1 MAAQLVGAGAQG
13 FKMATQEGTPYGVHL
28 VTAICLADAIYKFNC
43 PRYKFN
49 CPRGSWTHLGH
60 PDGRYNLLTQFT
72 SAAH

>member
-13 FKMATQEGTPYGVHL
+13 FKLATQEGTPYGVHL
-28 VTAICLADAIYKFNC
+28 VTAICFADAI
-43 PRYKFN
+43 YKFN

-60 PDGRYNLLTQFT
+60 PDYRYNLLTQFA